1 MGGSIPTDFGIIG
14 YDGVFLDQIAF
25 PQLTTVK
32 QPVIQMGEACAK
44 MVLNKIEQK
53 NASQGELFF
62 TPELIVRGTTI
73 QKKSSQNV
81 KHLF

>member
-1 MGGSIPTDFGIIG
+1 MGGTVPSDFGIIG

-32 QPVIQMGEACAK
+32 QPVVQMGEACAK

-53 NASQGELFF
+53 NAPQGELLF
-62 TPELIVRGTTI
+62 TPELIARGTTT
-73 QKKSSQNV
+73 QR
-81 KHLF
+81 